1 MPTLSE
7 RAQTL
12 IEALPYL
19 RQYNGATLVIKYGG
33 AAMVDPELKA
43 AVLKDIVLLRYV
55 GMNPIL
61 VHGGGPE
68 ISAMMK
74 QMGMEPKFVQG
85 LRVTDES
92 TMEIVEMVLVG
103 KTNSDIVGTLNQH
116 GAHAVGLSGK
126 DASLL
131 VCSKRTEGGV
141 DLGLVGEIEQINAEV
156 IHSLVKEGFLPVIAP
171 IGWGREGETYN
182 LNADHVAGALAAIL
196 HAAKLIVLTDVTGV
210 REDPQQPESLISVL
224 PAQRARE
231 LIASGKVESG
241 MVPKVEACLEA
252 IKGGVPRAHIIDGRL
267 PHAVLMELFTD
278 VGIGT
283 MVVSG

>member
-19 RQYNGATLVIKYGG
+19 REYNGATLVIKYGG
-33 AAMVDPELKA
+33 AAMVDPELKT
-43 AVLKDIVLLRYV
+43 AVLKDVVLLRYV

-74 QMGMEPKFVQG
+74 QMGMQPKFVQG

-116 GAHAVGLSGK
+116 GARAVGLSGK
-126 DASLL
+126 DANLL

-141 DLGLVGEIEQINAEV
+141 DLGLVGEINEINIEV

-182 LNADHVAGALAAIL
+182 LNADHVAGTLAATL
-196 HAAKLIVLTDVTGV
+196 HANKLIMLTDVTGV
-210 REDPQQPESLISVL
+210 RDDPEDPTTLISVL
-224 PAQRARE
+224 PVKRARK
-231 LIASGKVESG
+231 LIVEGKVESG
-241 MVPKVEACLEA
+241 MVPKVKACLQA
-252 IKGGVPRAHIIDGRL
+252 IEGGVPRAHIIDGRQ
-267 PHAVLMELFTD
+267 PHSLLMEIFTD

-283 MVVSG
+283 MVVAD